1 MLKVTSKDG
10 TVIAYEKSGQGPAVI
25 LVAGAF
31 MDHTSFSPLAE
42 ELAKHFTIFNYDRRG
57 HAESGDTQPYAV
69 QREVEDIDALISAA
83 GGSAYLYGTS
93 SGAALAFEVTTRG
106 LNVKKLALYEPP
118 YAVDNTGDRRNL
130 PTDAVKQLTDM
141 MAENRRGDVVEF
153 FMTQLVG
160 LPAEAAA
167 GMKQS
172 PMWPGL
178 EAIAHT
184 VVYDATISA
193 TSNGDFLVPTE
204 ELNQLKT
211 PTIVMDGGAS
221 WDWIRV
227 TSKAVA
233 DAIPGAEY
241 RTLEGQG
248 HDVSAKVI
256 APELVEFFSKE
267 A

>member
-10 TVIAYEKSGQGPAVI
+10 TVIAYDKSGNGPAVI

-31 MDHTSFSPLAE
+31 MDHASFTPLAE
-42 ELAKHFTIFNYDRRG
+42 ELAKHFTVLSYDRRG
-57 HAESGDTQPYAV
+57 HGESGDTMPYAV
-69 QREVEDIDALISAA
+69 QREVEDIDALITEA
-83 GGSAYLYGTS
+83 GGSAFLYGTS
-93 SGAALAFEVTTRG
+93 SGAALAFEATAAG
-106 LNVKKLALYEPP
+106 LSVKMLALYEPP
-118 YAVDNTGDRRNL
+118 YTADHNGDRN
-130 PTDAVKQLTDM
+130 PPADAVKQLADM

-160 LPAEAAA
+160 LPAGAAA

-184 VVYDATISA
+184 VVYDATITA
-193 TSNGDFLVPTE
+193 TSSGDFLIPVKQMST
-204 ELNQLKT
+204 LKT
-211 PTIVMDGGAS
+211 PTIVIDGGAS
-221 WDWIRV
+221 WDWIRA

-233 DAIPGAEY
+233 DAIPEAEY
-241 RTLEGQG
+241 LTLEGQS
-248 HDVSAKVI
+248 HDVSAEVI
-256 APELVEFFSKE
+256 APKLVEFFS